1 MDIIINTDSCVPI
14 YEQISVHIKRM
25 IICGQL
31 KPGDQIPSI
40 RLLAKQL
47 RVGIITV
54 QRAYEDLQKEGV
66 LETSKGKGTYISD
79 RSSSLM
85 VCREEAKQD
94 RAKSQIEIAAQNAL
108 DNNLPMETLIEIIRR
123 IYVGGA
129 DE

>member
-1 MDIIINTDSCVPI
+1 MNIIINTDSCVPI
-14 YEQISVHIKRM
+14 YEQITKHIKRM

-79 RSSSLM
+79 RSRSLM
-85 VCREEAKQD
+85 VCREEGEQD
-94 RAKSQIEIAAQNAL
+94 RVKLEIEIAVQNAL
-108 DNNLPMETLIEIIRR
+108 ENNLSMESLIEIIKR
-123 IYVGGA
+123 IYGGGA